1 VIIVDRE
8 LSRREAE
15 GRPVRVGMVGAGAMG
30 RGIAL
35 QLLGPVRGMEL
46 TAISNRTPK
55 AAEEAYRQAGAEGVR
70 HVSSAAELDR
80 AAGSGAFAVTDDP
93 DVLCESNVIDV
104 VLEVTGAVEFGA
116 GVVLSAIE
124 HGKHV
129 VTMNAELQGT
139 LGPILKTR
147 ADQAGVVLTDSDGD
161 QPGVIMNLYRFVQG
175 IGVRPV
181 LAGNLKGLH
190 DPYRNP
196 TTQEEFARRR
206 GLTPN
211 MATSFADGTK
221 ISFEMAIV
229 ANATGLRVAQRGMYG
244 PPAKSVHDAVELF
257 DADELVE
264 RPIVDYLVGAEP
276 APGVFVLGHHDH
288 PVQQAYL
295 DLYKLGPGPLYVFY
309 RPYHLCHFE
318 VPSTVARAVL
328 FGDATVAPLDGPRVE
343 VVATAKRDL
352 REGEVLDGIGFYMT
366 YGLAENAEAVAVQ
379 NLLPM
384 GLAEG
389 CTLTRDVPK
398 DAVLTYADVE
408 LPAGRLCDRL
418 RGEQAALFDGL
429 GSGVPTGPSSASA
442 QQR

>member
-8 LSRREAE
+8 LARREAE

-55 AAEEAYRQAGAEGVR
+55 AAEAAYRQAGADEVR
-70 HVSSAAELDR
+70 HVSSAAELQR
-80 AAGSGAFAVTDDP
+80 AAARHEPAVTDDP
-93 DVLCESNVIDV
+93 EVLCESDAIDV

-116 GVVLSAIE
+116 AVVLSAIE

-139 LGPILKTR
+139 LGPILKAR

-161 QPGVIMNLYRFVQG
+161 QPGVIMNLYRFVEG
-175 IGVRPV
+175 IGARPV

-196 TTQEEFARRR
+196 TTQEDFARRR

-229 ANATGLRVAQRGMYG
+229 ANATGLRVAKRGMYG
-244 PPAKSVHDAVELF
+244 PAAKDVHDALELF

-288 PVQQAYL
+288 PVQKAYL

-318 VPSTVARAVL
+318 VPSTLARAVL
-328 FGDATVAPLDGPRVE
+328 FGDATIAPLDRPRVE

-366 YGLAENAEAVAVQ
+366 YGLAENAEAVAAQ
-379 NLLPM
+379 ALLPM

-389 CTLTRDVPK
+389 CTLTRDVLK
-398 DAVLTYADVE
+398 DAVLSYADVE
-408 LPAGRLCDRL
+408 VPAGRLGDRL
-418 RGEQAALFDGL
+418 RGEQAARFEGL
-429 GSGVPTGPSSASA
+429 GSGAPAATSSVSA
-442 QQR
+442 RP

>member
-1 VIIVDRE
+1 MIIVDRE
-8 LSRREAE
+8 LERREEE

-46 TAISNRTPK
+46 TAISNRSPQ
-55 AAEEAYRQAGAEGVR
+55 AAEDAYHLAGAQDVKF
-70 HVSSAAELDR
+70 VSSASELDR
-80 AAGSGAFAVTDDP
+80 AASKHQPAVTDDP
-93 DVLCESNVIDV
+93 AVICESQAIDV

-116 GVVLSAIE
+116 AVVLAATE
-124 HGKHV
+124 QGKHV

-139 LGPILKTR
+139 LGPLLKRR
-147 ADQAGVVLTDSDGD
+147 ADEAGVVLTDSDGD
-161 QPGVIMNLYRFVQG
+161 QPGVIMNLFRFVQG

-196 TTQEEFARRR
+196 TTQEGFARQR
-206 GLTPN
+206 GLSAN

-229 ANATGLRVAQRGMYG
+229 ANATGLRVAKRGMHG
-244 PPAKSVHDAVELF
+244 PDASSVHEAVDLFSAEELI
-257 DADELVE
+257 EQ
-264 RPIVDYLVGAEP
+264 PIVDYLVGAEP

-288 PVQQAYL
+288 PVQKAYL

-318 VPSTVARAVL
+318 VPSTLARAVL
-328 FGDATVAPLDGPRVE
+328 FGDATITPLEGPRVE

-352 REGEVLDGIGFYMT
+352 RDGEVLDGIGFYMT
-366 YGLAENAEAVAVQ
+366 YGLAENADVLAEED
-379 NLLPM
+379 LLPM
-384 GLAEG
+384 GIAEG
-389 CTLTRDVPK
+389 CRLARDVQK
-398 DAVLTYADVE
+398 DQVLTYADVR
-408 LPAGRLCDRL
+408 LPEGRLCDRL
-418 RGEQAALFDGL
+418 RGEQTALF
-429 GSGVPTGPSSASA
+429 PNPSVTVGNR
-442 QQR
+442 QG

>member
-8 LSRREAE
+8 LERREEE

-46 TAISNRTPK
+46 TVISNRSPH
-55 AAEEAYRQAGAEGVR
+55 AAEEAYRLAGAEDVKF
-70 HVSSAAELDR
+70 VSSARELDR
-80 AAGSGAFAVTDDP
+80 AAAKHEPAITDDP
-93 DVLCESNVIDV
+93 TVVCESDAIDV

-116 GVVLSAIE
+116 SVVLAAVDQ
-124 HGKHV
+124 GKHV

-139 LGPILKTR
+139 LGPILKSH
-147 ADQAGVVLTDSDGD
+147 ADRAGVVLTDSDGD

-196 TTQEEFARRR
+196 TTQAEFARKR

-211 MATSFADGTK
+211 MAASFADGTK

-229 ANATGLRVAQRGMYG
+229 ANATGLRVAKRGMYG
-244 PPAKSVHDAVELF
+244 PEANSVHDALKLF
-257 DADELVE
+257 DADELIE
-264 RPIVDYLVGAEP
+264 QPIVDYLVGAEP

-288 PVQQAYL
+288 PVQKAYL

-318 VPSTVARAVL
+318 VPSTLARAVL
-328 FGDATVAPLDGPRVE
+328 FRDATITPLDRPRVE
-343 VVATAKRDL
+343 VVAAAKNDL
-352 REGEVLDGIGFYMT
+352 HTGELIDGIGFYMT
-366 YGLAENAEAVAVQ
+366 YGLAENANMVAEEG
-379 NLLPM
+379 LLPM
-384 GLAEG
+384 GVAEG
-389 CTLTRDVPK
+389 CRLKRGIAK
-398 DAVLTYADVE
+398 DQVLTYGDVE
-408 LPAGRLCDRL
+408 LPDGRLCDRL
-418 RGEQAALFDGL
+418 RDEQAALFPEPAL
-429 GSGVPTGPSSASA
+429 ATGT
-442 QQR
+442 Q